1 MLTLDVLICSL
12 NGRIARVP
20 DLLLPPQES
29 VRYVVSFQYT
39 NDSYLTAI
47 PRELKER
54 DDVTLTYLRG
64 EGLSA
69 NRNNA
74 LAHASSDLVLFIDDD
89 TRIMPKAVDT
99 VFRAFEL
106 HPETDIALFK
116 AQTYAGK
123 DLREYQGEG
132 EPCMSFISQLH
143 VLTIEMVCLRAKVQ
157 GHLAFDAR
165 FGLGSHYL
173 TCFEE
178 QIWLADARRI
188 KLNVKYFAEPIVQ
201 TSAIYAPRMFY
212 VESSVQRSLGGV
224 LYYVYG
230 WNAYLRAIAY
240 ALTCARRRVAHF
252 LPVLRHLYQGITYV
266 KKTKKQ
272 IKVQ

>member
-1 MLTLDVLICSL
+1 MLTLDILICSL

-20 DLLLPPQES
+20 DLLLPQQER

-47 PRELKER
+47 PQELKER
-54 DDVTLTYLRG
+54 PDVTLTYLRG

-89 TRIMPKAVDT
+89 TRILPNAIAT

-123 DLREYQGEG
+123 DLRTYPGDGESCSNF
-132 EPCMSFISQLH
+132 EAWLR

-157 GHLAFDAR
+157 GHLSFDAR

-178 QIWLADARRI
+178 QIWLEDARRS

-201 TSAIYAPRMFY
+201 TSAIYAPRLFY

-230 WNAYLRAIAY
+230 WHAYWRSISF

-252 LPVLRHLYQGITYV
+252 LPVLRHLYQGIAYV
-266 KKTKKQ
+266 KKTRHK
-272 IKVQ
+272 